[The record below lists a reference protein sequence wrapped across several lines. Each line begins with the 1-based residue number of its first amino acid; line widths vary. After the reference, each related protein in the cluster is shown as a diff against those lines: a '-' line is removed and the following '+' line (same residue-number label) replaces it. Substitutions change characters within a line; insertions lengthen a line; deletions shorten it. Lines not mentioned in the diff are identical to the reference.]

1 MSDNDKPES
10 FSDLINSSR
19 KKHVNEM
26 DKVAKESVDK
36 LFPLDID
43 TLRMTTNI
51 NSRQVAALVRIETI
65 RSMYLP
71 GADYLEDAVKAALQL
86 NVSKSRGGRNDI
98 VNIMRGFF
106 SSGND
111 DDPKKKGLV
120 SKVTGGK

>member
-1 MSDNDKPES
+1 MSDDDGPES

-26 DKVAKESVDK
+26 DKVVKESVDK
-36 LFPLDID
+36 LFPLDLD

-51 NSRQVAALVRIETI
+51 NARQVAGLIRIEAI

-71 GADYLEDAVKAALQL
+71 DAEYLEDAVKAALQL

-111 DDPKKKGLV
+111 EEPKKKGLL